1 MIGSR
6 KRIIRQADGDSR
18 TLLIRRLRCG
28 DCGRVHH
35 ELPDIVVPYKR
46 YDSETIEEILSPK
59 DNSPSFPGET
69 STASRLRLWF
79 LLLRGYFEGTL
90 RALSFLYR
98 RDRDLLEKLSGM
110 ISLDPAMME
119 NGWLK
124 RLVRVIVNS
133 GRWKQ
138 TRSAFPVHK

>member
-1 MIGSR
+1 M
-6 KRIIRQADGDSR
+6 IRQTDGDSR

-110 ISLDPAMME
+110 IPLDPAMME

>member
-1 MIGSR
+1 M
-6 KRIIRQADGDSR
+6 IRQADGDSR

-69 STASRLRLWF
+69 QYRIPSA
-79 LLLRGYFEGTL
+79 
-90 RALSFLYR
+90 ALV
-98 RDRDLLEKLSGM
+98 
-110 ISLDPAMME
+110 PAAPRI
-119 NGWLK
+119 L
-124 RLVRVIVNS
+124 
-133 GRWKQ
+133 
-138 TRSAFPVHK
+138 

>member
-1 MIGSR
+1 M
-6 KRIIRQADGDSR
+6 IRQADGDSC

-79 LLLRGYFEGTL
+79 LLLRGYFEGTRQAVL
-90 RALSFLYR
+90 LLALQSASER
-98 RDRDLLEKLSGM
+98 IQGNDPESSG
-110 ISLDPAMME
+110 
-119 NGWLK
+119 
-124 RLVRVIVNS
+124 VS
-133 GRWKQ
+133 GKAAPGAGVSRNPCRKC
-138 TRSAFPVHK
+138 TA

>member
-1 MIGSR
+1 M
-6 KRIIRQADGDSR
+6 IRQADGESR

-110 ISLDPAMME
+110 IPLDPAMME